1 MEQTYFT
8 KYISILYRQG
18 NRFYDRE
25 LAKYN
30 IGYGQQFYLPRIYEN
45 QGLSMYELARLGHFD
60 KGTVTKA
67 VQKLEE
73 QGYLR
78 IETNE
83 RDKRIRRLYT
93 TEKAEPVIQTLYRV
107 RRQWHETLIRGL
119 AAEEV
124 GRAEKMLKT
133 MAQNAYDAM
142 ESPKDGNEEE
152 CR

>member
-67 VQKLEE
+67 VQKLDE

-78 IETNE
+78 IETDE
-83 RDKRIRRLYT
+83 RDEIYMALCGIVDSLPENTLQKDVLL
-93 TEKAEPVIQTLYRV
+93 EKF
-107 RRQWHETLIRGL
+107 
-119 AAEEV
+119 EEL
-124 GRAEKMLKT
+124 R
-133 MAQNAYDAM
+133 DF
-142 ESPKDGNEEE
+142 
-152 CR
+152 

>member
-45 QGLSMYELARLGHFD
+45 QGISMYELARLGHFD

-67 VQKLEE
+67 VKSWRSRGICAL
-73 QGYLR
+73 
-78 IETNE
+78 
-83 RDKRIRRLYT
+83 KRMSGISAFAACIPP
-93 TEKAEPVIQTLYRV
+93 K
-107 RRQWHETLIRGL
+107 RQSR
-119 AAEEV
+119 
-124 GRAEKMLKT
+124 
-133 MAQNAYDAM
+133 
-142 ESPKDGNEEE
+142 
-152 CR
+152 

>member
-78 IETNE
+78 IETDE
-83 RDKRIRRLYT
+83 RDK
-93 TEKAEPVIQTLYRV
+93 
-107 RRQWHETLIRGL
+107 
-119 AAEEV
+119 
-124 GRAEKMLKT
+124 
-133 MAQNAYDAM
+133 
-142 ESPKDGNEEE
+142 
-152 CR
+152 